1 MEPNDK
7 HDIYEEIE
15 REYAARYPH
24 TIDSLDIVHDEVD
37 LPLTDEDNEDWDAWQ
52 ARYNTGNE

>member
-1 MEPNDK
+1 MEPNEK

-15 REYAARYPH
+15 REYAERYPH

-52 ARYNTGNE
+52 ARYNMGNE